1 MALARRSWE
10 RLRAG
15 QASNDQSANRMIDRG
30 GAMTDGSA
38 GYGLQAGQ
46 GERLEMLGTEQVVLA
61 GASTGAS
68 FMVLAADWPAD
79 SGPPPH
85 IHDDE
90 DEAFYVLG
98 GRVRVKCGTD
108 EWVLEPGG
116 FAYLP
121 RGVIHQPS
129 VEGPDPA
136 RLLVITSRTGLEQY
150 FAEVAAEL
158 AASGMPPDLELL
170 DRVGAPYGLRHFPP
184 GTDAPPDA
192 AEILTR

>member
-1 MALARRSWE
+1 
-10 RLRAG
+10 
-15 QASNDQSANRMIDRG
+15 
-30 GAMTDGSA
+30 MTDESA

-108 EWVLEPGG
+108 EWVLEPGE

-150 FAEVAAEL
+150 FAEVAAKL
-158 AASGMPPDLELL
+158 AASGVPPDLELL

-192 AEILTR
+192 AEIINR